1 MEPVLTFE
9 NGGKF
14 SKMEQPKY
22 NLLKDIELILRS
34 KIDDDNVFS
43 ELVEKLSFLLNNYE
57 ITNKTY
63 ELACYDDENI
73 RILNRYKACLL
84 VEGKSPQ
91 TIEAYSF
98 RIRHMFENCR
108 LNLKDMGPYDIRMYL
123 AMLKQNGCS
132 NRTLEVIRNYISAFY
147 KWAVLEEIVD
157 KNPCAPIKPIKYT
170 EEIRESFTELDI
182 DKLRTSCKDL
192 KERAIVEL
200 LLTSGIRV
208 SEMENMNVTD
218 IDFPNC
224 AVHVKHGKGDK
235 ERITYMSPVAAHYI
249 DKYIQ
254 SRDDKDVALFTTKTG
269 RLQSGGIRYILHEL
283 GERADVEDVHP
294 HRFRR
299 TFATNLNSKGM
310 PIQYIQHLLGHARID
325 TTMIYVNVNEA
336 QVKSEY
342 QKYMAA

>member
-98 RIRHMFENCR
+98 RIRHMFENCG

>member
-1 MEPVLTFE
+1 
-9 NGGKF
+9 
-14 SKMEQPKY
+14 MEQPKY
-22 NLLKDIELILRS
+22 NLLKDIEITLRS
-34 KIDDDNVFS
+34 EIDDENVFS
-43 ELVEKLSFLLNNYE
+43 KVVEKVSFLLDKYE
-57 ITNKTY
+57 ITNKTC
-63 ELACYDDENI
+63 ELACYEDENTK
-73 RILNRYKACLL
+73 ILNRYTACLT
-84 VEGKSPQ
+84 VEGKSSQ
-91 TIEAYSF
+91 TIEAYAF
-98 RIRHMFENCR
+98 RIRHMFETCG

-123 AMLKQNGCS
+123 ATLKQNGCS
-132 NRTLEVIRNYISAFY
+132 NRTLEVIRNYLSAFY
-147 KWAVLEEIVD
+147 KWMVIEEIID

-182 DKLRTSCKDL
+182 DKLRTNCKDL
-192 KERAIVEL
+192 KERAMVEL

-208 SEMENMNVTD
+208 SEMENMNVSD
-218 IDFPNC
+218 IDFQNC

-254 SRDDKDVALFTTKTG
+254 SRDDNDVALFTTKTG
-269 RLQSGGIRYILHEL
+269 RLQSGGIRWILHEL
-283 GERADVEDVHP
+283 GERAEVEDVHP

-325 TTMIYVNVNEA
+325 TTMIYVNVSEA

-342 QKYMAA
+342 LKYMAA